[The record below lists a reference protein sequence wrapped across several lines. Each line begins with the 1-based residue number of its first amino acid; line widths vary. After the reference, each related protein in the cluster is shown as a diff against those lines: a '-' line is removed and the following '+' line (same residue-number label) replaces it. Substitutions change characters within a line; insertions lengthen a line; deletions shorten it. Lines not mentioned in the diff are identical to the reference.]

1 MADIEYRRVWMIDG
15 AAEKKATVL
24 ARIADLINQ
33 SQPPALGM
41 KHDTVNMWWR
51 KDSPMLSLES
61 KLETTMPLKASIY
74 VQDYGTTLVIG
85 RVVRQPDSMNRFKW
99 MAASAFE
106 FLIDQAIATIV
117 SQEDGQEVLVRGEKS
132 TDTSG

>member
-15 AAEKKATVL
+15 AAQKKATVL
-24 ARIADLINQ
+24 ARIEDLINQ
-33 SQPPALGM
+33 SQPPAIAM

-51 KDSPMLSLES
+51 KDSPTLALES
-61 KLETTMPLKASIY
+61 KLETTMPLKASVY
-74 VQDYGTTLVIG
+74 AQDYGTTLVIG

-106 FLIDQAIATIV
+106 YLIDRAIAAIV
-117 SQEDGQEVLVRGEKS
+117 SQENGQELTERGEKS